1 MNSLSVV
8 CIVLGTWIIV
18 KRAPLIFAP
27 TGTLRAYDRWVLA
40 TTTRIRTFGIAI
52 AIFGTAIV
60 FLPLGDAGLAR
71 LLHAGGVAMLSV
83 ALWVLVRPEWAQ
95 RLIRRFVA
103 FVEFSVGD
111 MGLRIIGLLSV
122 VLGVFF
128 IYVGISAM

>member
-8 CIVLGTWIIV
+8 CMVLGTWIIV

-27 TGTLRAYDRWVLA
+27 RGTLRAYDRWVLA
-40 TTTRIRTFGIAI
+40 TTTRMRTFGIAI

-60 FLPLGDAGLAR
+60 FLPLGDAELAR
-71 LLHAGGVAMLSV
+71 LLHAGGVAMLTV
-83 ALWVLVRPEWAQ
+83 ALWVLVQPEWAQ

-103 FVEFSVGD
+103 FVELSVGD
-111 MGLRIIGLLSV
+111 MGLRVIGLLSV

-128 IYVGISAM
+128 IYLGISVM

>member
-1 MNSLSVV
+1 
-8 CIVLGTWIIV
+8 
-18 KRAPLIFAP
+18 
-27 TGTLRAYDRWVLA
+27 
-40 TTTRIRTFGIAI
+40 
-52 AIFGTAIV
+52 
-60 FLPLGDAGLAR
+60 
-71 LLHAGGVAMLSV
+71 MLSV